1 MRPTRR
7 AFPTARDSSQ
17 NATRLATGVRQ
28 RVGGA
33 LFLLLAGLG
42 LAARDAITDAQWIA
56 LLWLSAIPLALALWP
71 TLSPQM
77 PQVNRATL
85 RMVAIFLTVITLCAV
100 QLLRIQVVMS
110 DVISHRVGVDPA
122 TGAVVSNPLL
132 ADAALR
138 VPRGAILDRHGVVLA
153 ASVAQDGV
161 YARRYQT
168 PDTADVT
175 GYFSPL
181 LYGATGLEAS
191 WDDVLLGDAGGNP
204 FWQALQTLRGL
215 PPQGNDLHLTL
226 DATLQQQA
234 HAALGSRPGAVVLLD
249 VQTGAVLT
257 LASNPTFDA
266 NALTALTDAD
276 RAAAQGAWSTLT
288 TDPRTPLVQRATSGL
303 YAPGSTFKTVTAATA
318 LQRGLATADT
328 VYEDAGSLTI
338 DGHTLI
344 EANRPDDSITEWSLR
359 DAFSWSLNVVFA
371 QIGLQIGGPALADA
385 ARSWGWESVIPFD
398 LPSEPSRVFVTPGFL
413 DTDLAVAETAFGQG
427 ELLVTPLQMAL
438 VAAGV
443 AHEGEVM
450 RPYLVQRITAP
461 DGETLRTVSPQT
473 WRRPVDREVAQQ
485 TAALMQN
492 AVELGALGGAYVPG
506 YAIGGKTG
514 TAETAGEAP
523 HAWFIGFIGLPG
535 EAPRYAVAVIVEAG
549 GGGGQVALPIG
560 RDLLVAAMGLVQGA

>member
-7 AFPTARDSSQ
+7 AFPAARDANHTAQ
-17 NATRLATGVRQ
+17 VFRAALRQ
-28 RVGGA
+28 RVGGT
-33 LFLLLAGLG
+33 LFLILAGLG
-42 LAARDAITDAQWIA
+42 LAARDTITDAQWIA
-56 LLWLSAIPLALALWP
+56 LLWLSALPLALALWP
-71 TLSPQM
+71 QLSPQM
-77 PQVNRATL
+77 PQLNRATL
-85 RMVAIFLTVITLCAV
+85 RMVAIFLTVITLCLV

-110 DVISHRVGVDPA
+110 DVISHRVGVDPE

-138 VPRGAILDRHGVVLA
+138 VPRGSILDRTGAVLA
-153 ASVAQDGV
+153 ESVLQGGV
-161 YARRYQT
+161 YQRQYLT

-191 WDDVLLGDAGGNP
+191 WDDVLIGDAGGNP
-204 FWQALQTLRGL
+204 LWQGLQTLRGL

-226 DATLQQQA
+226 DATLQQEA
-234 HAALGSRPGAVVLLD
+234 HAALGSRPGAAVLLD
-249 VQTGAVLT
+249 VQTGAVLA

-266 NALTALTDAD
+266 NALTALTDDD
-276 RAAAQGAWSTLT
+276 RAAAEGAWNTLT

-303 YAPGSTFKTVTAATA
+303 YAPGSTFKTVTVAAA
-318 LQRGLATADT
+318 LQRGIATADT
-328 VYEDAGSLTI
+328 IYEDAGSITI
-338 DGHTLI
+338 DGHTLL
-344 EANRPDDSITEWSLR
+344 EANRPDDSVTTWTLR

-371 QIGLQIGGPALADA
+371 QIGLQLGGPALADA
-385 ARSWGWESVIPFD
+385 ARSWGWESAIPFD
-398 LPSEPSRVFVTPGFL
+398 LPSESSRVFVTPGFL
-413 DTDLAVAETAFGQG
+413 DSELAVAETAFGQG

-443 AHEGEVM
+443 ANEGEVM
-450 RPYLVQRITAP
+450 RPYLVQSITAP
-461 DGETLRTVSPQT
+461 GGETLRTVSPQT
-473 WRRPVDREVAQQ
+473 WRRPLDREVAQQ

-514 TAETAGEAP
+514 TAETAGEVP

-535 EAPRYAVAVIVEAG
+535 EAPRYAVAVILEAG
-549 GGGGQVALPIG
+549 GGGGQVALPVG
-560 RDLLVAAMGLVQGA
+560 RDLLVAAMGR

>member
-7 AFPTARDSSQ
+7 ALPTPRESGQ
-17 NATRLATGVRQ
+17 PATLFSPGGRQ
-28 RVGGA
+28 RVGGT

-42 LAARDAITDAQWIA
+42 LAAQDAITDAQWIA
-56 LLWLSAIPLALALWP
+56 LLWLSALPLALALWP
-71 TLSPQM
+71 TLPPRM
-77 PQVNRATL
+77 PQLNRATL
-85 RMVAIFLTVITLCAV
+85 RMVAIFLTVMTLCAV

-138 VPRGAILDRHGVVLA
+138 VPRGAILDRNGVVLA
-153 ASVAQDGV
+153 DSVARDGV
-161 YARRYQT
+161 YARQYLT

-175 GYFSPL
+175 GYFSPR

-204 FWQALQTLRGL
+204 FWQALQTLKGL

-226 DATLQQQA
+226 DAALQQQA
-234 HAALGSRPGAVVLLD
+234 HEALGSRPGAVVLLD
-249 VQTGAVLT
+249 VQTGAVLV

-276 RAAAQGAWSTLT
+276 RAAAQAAWTTLT

-303 YAPGSTFKTVTAATA
+303 YAPGSTFKTVTASAA
-318 LQRGLATADT
+318 IQRGLATADT
-328 VYEDAGSLTI
+328 VYEDAGSITI
-338 DGHTLI
+338 DGHALV
-344 EANRPDDSITEWSLR
+344 EANRPDDSVTEWSLR

-371 QIGLQIGGPALADA
+371 QIGLQLGGPALADA
-385 ARSWGWESVIPFD
+385 ATSWGWESTIPFD
-398 LPSEPSRVFVTPGFL
+398 LPSEPSRVSVTPGFL
-413 DTDLAVAETAFGQG
+413 ENDLAVAETAFGQG

-443 AHEGEVM
+443 ANEGEVM
-450 RPYLVQRITAP
+450 RPYLVQRIAAP

-473 WRRPVDREVAQQ
+473 WRRPLDREVAQQ

-492 AVELGALGGAYVPG
+492 AVEFGALGGAYVPG

-514 TAETAGEAP
+514 TAETAGEIP

-535 EAPRYAVAVIVEAG
+535 EPPRYAVAVIVEAG

-560 RDLLVAAMGLVQGA
+560 RDLLVAAMGR

>member
-1 MRPTRR
+1 MRPPRR
-7 AFPTARDSSQ
+7 AFPTARHTSDQ
-17 NATRLATGVRQ
+17 VPLPTAALRQ

-42 LAARDAITDAQWIA
+42 LAARDTITDAQWIA
-56 LLWLSAIPLALALWP
+56 LLWLSALPLSLALWP
-71 TLSPQM
+71 QLSPQM
-77 PQVNRATL
+77 PQLNRATL

-110 DVISHRVGVDPA
+110 DVISHRVGVDPE

-138 VPRGAILDRHGVVLA
+138 VPRGAILDRNGEVLA
-153 ASVAQDGV
+153 ESVVQDGV
-161 YARRYQT
+161 YARHYLT
-168 PDTADVT
+168 PDAADVT
-175 GYFSPL
+175 GYYSPL

-191 WDDVLLGDAGGNP
+191 WDDELMGDAGANP
-204 FWQALQTLRGL
+204 VWQALQTLRGL

-226 DATLQQQA
+226 DAALQQEA

-249 VQTGAVLT
+249 AQTGAVLV

-266 NALTALTDAD
+266 NALTALTDDD
-276 RAAAQGAWSTLT
+276 RAAAQSAWATLT
-288 TDPRTPLVQRATSGL
+288 TDPRNPLVQRATSGL
-303 YAPGSTFKTVTAATA
+303 YAPGSTFKTVTASAA
-318 LQRGLATADT
+318 IQRGIATADT
-328 VYEDAGSLTI
+328 IYEDAGSITI
-338 DGHTLI
+338 DGHTLV
-344 EANRPDDSITEWSLR
+344 EANRPDDSVTEWSLR

-371 QIGLQIGGPALADA
+371 QIGLQVGGPALADA

-398 LPSEPSRVFVTPGFL
+398 LPSEPSRVSVTPGFL
-413 DTDLAVAETAFGQG
+413 DSDLAVAETAFGQG

-443 AHEGEVM
+443 ANEGEVM
-450 RPYLVQRITAP
+450 RPYLVQSIRAP
-461 DGETLRTVSPQT
+461 GGETLRTVSPQT
-473 WRRPVDREVAQQ
+473 WRRPLDREVAQQ

-514 TAETAGEAP
+514 TAETAGEVP

-535 EAPRYAVAVIVEAG
+535 EAPRYAVAVILEAG

-560 RDLLVAAMGLVQGA
+560 RDLLVAAMGQ

>member
-1 MRPTRR
+1 
-7 AFPTARDSSQ
+7 
-17 NATRLATGVRQ
+17 V
-28 RVGGA
+28 
-33 LFLLLAGLG
+33 LFLLVAGLG

-56 LLWLSAIPLALALWP
+56 LLWLSALPLALALWP
-71 TLSPQM
+71 QLSPQM
-77 PQVNRATL
+77 PQLNRATL
-85 RMVAIFLTVITLCAV
+85 RMVAIFLTVMTLCAV
-100 QLLRIQVVMS
+100 QLLRVQVVMS
-110 DVISHRVGVDPA
+110 DIISHRVGVDPE

-138 VPRGAILDRHGVVLA
+138 VPRGSILDRNGVVLA
-153 ASVAQDGV
+153 ESVMQDGV
-161 YARRYQT
+161 FERRYLT
-168 PDTADVT
+168 PDMADVT

-191 WDDVLLGDAGGNP
+191 WDDVLMGDAGGNP

-226 DATLQQQA
+226 DATLQQEA

-249 VQTGAVLT
+249 AQTGAVLV

-266 NALTALTDAD
+266 NALTALTDND
-276 RAAAQGAWSTLT
+276 RATAQATWNTLT

-303 YAPGSTFKTVTAATA
+303 YAPGSTFKTVTVAAA
-318 LQRGLATADT
+318 LQRGIATADT
-328 VYEDAGSLTI
+328 FYEDAGSITI
-338 DGHTLI
+338 DDHTLL
-344 EANRPDDSITEWSLR
+344 EANRPDDSVTEWSLR

-371 QIGLQIGGPALADA
+371 QVGLQLGGPAMADA
-385 ARSWGWESVIPFD
+385 ARSWGWESAIPFD
-398 LPSEPSRVFVTPGFL
+398 LPSEPSRVSVTPGFL
-413 DTDLAVAETAFGQG
+413 DSELAVAQTAFGQG

-443 AHEGEVM
+443 ANEGEVM
-450 RPYLVQRITAP
+450 RPYLMQRITTP

-473 WRRPVDREVAQQ
+473 WRRPLDREVAQQ

-492 AVELGALGGAYVPG
+492 AVELGGLGGAYVPG
-506 YAIGGKTG
+506 YTIGGKTG
-514 TAETAGEAP
+514 TAETAGEVP

-535 EAPRYAVAVIVEAG
+535 EAPRYAVAVILEAG

-560 RDLLVAAMGLVQGA
+560 RDMLVAAMGR